1 MKIILGKKSKHSTA
15 TKKTC
20 IWVSAAISRYLPFQK
35 SGILQQTW
43 PNKIPSSCEFKW
55 SELILPYLILHLRS
69 GSILKACCT
78 KMFSLVLPTMQRES
92 VWYSVSSFHFKKL
105 LLIKLPLDVSFKLS
119 HYNTILIKREI
130 AVAVQLIWGSGH
142 VCQVNYNTNTEHV
155 EDSSSWKCLWNLP
168 SKSRSKEM
176 DKFFFFKNQA
186 LFLASGSHLS
196 EMWIPNWNL
205 FQMKQSL

>member
-69 GSILKACCT
+69 GSILKAYCM
-78 KMFSLVLPTMQRES
+78 KMSSLVRPTTQRES

-105 LLIKLPLDVSFKLS
+105 LLIKRPLDVSLKLPQ
-119 HYNTILIKREI
+119 YNIDQKQNCSCSATTMRIK
-130 AVAVQLIWGSGH
+130 ACL
-142 VCQVNYNTNTEHV
+142 
-155 EDSSSWKCLWNLP
+155 SSKLQYKHRTSRGQFFMEMFM
-168 SKSRSKEM
+168 KS
-176 DKFFFFKNQA
+176 A
-186 LFLASGSHLS
+186 
-196 EMWIPNWNL
+196 
-205 FQMKQSL
+205 

>member
-20 IWVSAAISRYLPFQK
+20 KWVSAAISRYLPFQK
-35 SGILQQTW
+35 SGILQQSW

-105 LLIKLPLDVSFKLS
+105 LLIKRPLDVSLKLPQ
-119 HYNTILIKREI
+119 YNIDQKQNCSCSATTMRIK
-130 AVAVQLIWGSGH
+130 ACL
-142 VCQVNYNTNTEHV
+142 
-155 EDSSSWKCLWNLP
+155 SSKLQYKHRTSRGQFFMEMFM
-168 SKSRSKEM
+168 KS
-176 DKFFFFKNQA
+176 A
-186 LFLASGSHLS
+186 
-196 EMWIPNWNL
+196 
-205 FQMKQSL
+205 